1 MGTMIQDHDLQE
13 EDYRSGWFDNHQSP
27 LKGNNDL
34 LSLTRPEII
43 REIHAQYLEAGA
55 DIIETNTFSGTS
67 IAQADYNL
75 ESAVYDINYHSA
87 KIAKEVAVEYTKAN
101 ADKPRFVA
109 GAIGPTNRT
118 ASMSPDVNRPG
129 YRATT
134 FNDLVEAYSE
144 QTRALIEGGVDI
156 LLVETIFDTLNG
168 KAALFAIETVFED
181 MDRTL
186 PVMISGTITDASG
199 RTLSGQ
205 TVEAF
210 YISLSHLPV
219 LSIGLNCALGAQQL
233 LPHIRSLSAISS
245 SAISVYPNAG
255 LPNAFGEYDESPDLM
270 CEYLKPFLDDGLLN
284 IVGGCCGTT
293 PDHIQAI
300 AELAKKYK
308 PRSKSASQVV

>member
-1 MGTMIQDHDLQE
+1 M
-13 EDYRSGWFDNHQSP
+13 P
-27 LKGNNDL
+27 
-34 LSLTRPEII
+34 
-43 REIHAQYLEAGA
+43 
-55 DIIETNTFSGTS
+55 
-67 IAQADYNL
+67 
-75 ESAVYDINYHSA
+75 VYQ
-87 KIAKEVAVEYTKAN
+87 
-101 ADKPRFVA
+101 
-109 GAIGPTNRT
+109 
-118 ASMSPDVNRPG
+118 M
-129 YRATT
+129 
-134 FNDLVEAYSE
+134 
-144 QTRALIEGGVDI
+144 
-156 LLVETIFDTLNG
+156 LLVKTIFDTLNG

-181 MDRTL
+181 LDRTL
-186 PVMISGTITDASG
+186 PIMISGTITDASG

-270 CEYLKPFLDDGLLN
+270 CDYLKPFLDDGLLN

-308 PRSKSASQVV
+308 PRSKRASH